1 MAHRIED
8 RITFIHVP
16 KNAGTSIVYF
26 FKENYKTQSL
36 PTTHATW
43 SQLPKEWQ
51 DNTFCVVRNPYDRVV
66 SLYKFQI
73 KVLESKQRLYPNF
86 INPQLEELSK
96 GFKNYIMNCKET
108 VFKKH
113 PTHNYV
119 DAKWTK
125 RQQIKYLS
133 GNFEKINILRY
144 ENLEKDFTQLLMEN
158 RIKQNRPL
166 QKLNVSRSNNDY
178 KQFYDTETR
187 KEVEKFYQEDIDI
200 LKYKF

>member
-16 KNAGTSIVYF
+16 KNAGTSIVNF
-26 FKENYKTQSL
+26 FKRSYKTQSL
-36 PTTHATW
+36 PTKHTTW
-43 SQLPKEWQ
+43 SQLPTEWQ
-51 DNTFCVVRNPYDRVV
+51 HHTFCVVRNPYDRIV

-73 KVLESKQRLYPNF
+73 KVLERKQRLYPNF

-96 GFKNYIMNCKET
+96 GFKNYVMNCQET
-108 VFKKH
+108 IFKKRL
-113 PTHNYV
+113 NYKNT
-119 DAKWTK
+119 DAKWTNW
-125 RQQIKYLS
+125 QQLKYLS

-144 ENLEKDFTQLLMEN
+144 ENLEKDFTQLLIEN

>member
-16 KNAGTSIVYF
+16 KNAGTSIVNF
-26 FKENYKTQSL
+26 FKRSYKTQSL
-36 PTTHATW
+36 PTKHTTW
-43 SQLPKEWQ
+43 SQLPTEWQ
-51 DNTFCVVRNPYDRVV
+51 HNTFCVVRNPYDRIV

-73 KVLESKQRLYPNF
+73 KVLERKQRLYPNF

-96 GFKNYIMNCKET
+96 GFKNYVMNCQET
-108 VFKKH
+108 IFKKRL
-113 PTHNYV
+113 NYKNT
-119 DAKWTK
+119 DAKWTNW
-125 RQQIKYLS
+125 QQLKYLS

-144 ENLEKDFTQLLMEN
+144 ENLEKDFTQLLIEN